1 MSYPKISAI
10 EMPILQELSATG
22 GAEDVRFLYE
32 RLTAYFP
39 QISEAEIRAIRSGTN
54 ATWRR
59 FVQHAG
65 RELDENGFLKRER
78 GFWTLTEKG
87 RREVE
92 NETAGFEIAK
102 LETIELDHK
111 TIQQMLVE
119 IGETL
124 GYFAETEFEFYDVVW
139 REKRRAARLSH
150 VFEVQSKGN
159 IDSAFA
165 KLKRAHDAQRSKVFL
180 LLASERDTNRARQ
193 SLQREFYELA
203 DFLTI
208 ISFTEIHRVQQNLRN
223 IAEILPKF
231 LEK

>member
-1 MSYPKISAI
+1 MPYPKISAI

-22 GAEDVRFLYE
+22 GAEDVRFLYD

-39 QISEAEIRAIRSGTN
+39 QLSDAEIRAIRAGKN

-65 RELDENGFLKRER
+65 RELDENGFLRRAR

-87 RREVE
+87 KREVE
-92 NETAGFEIAK
+92 NESAGFEIARA
-102 LETIELDHK
+102 ETVELNHR

-139 REKRRAARLSH
+139 RAAAASPRLSH

-193 SLQREFYELA
+193 SLLREFHELSGY
-203 DFLTI
+203 LTI
-208 ISFTEIHRVQQNLRN
+208 ISFAEINRVHQSLGS

-231 LEK
+231 LER